1 MAGAPRPV
9 LATTGAGWSR
19 RLRHAAALLVLAL
32 LAAVLLRAGH
42 AVLAEGEALA
52 LDMAERHLRN
62 LVWLEGQRTLARE
75 GAAGLAARVGRD
87 PRAWAEPWP
96 AELGPGRTGPSA
108 APAMDARWHF
118 DAARGEL
125 VYTPAWLPEP
135 ERRWRVVLP
144 SDGDGSPAPSLAQG
158 LLLERVP
165 PSRPEPAGPPRP

>member
-1 MAGAPRPV
+1 MAAPPHPM

-19 RLRHAAALLVLAL
+19 RLSHAVVLLVLAL

-75 GAAGLAARVGRD
+75 GVAGLAARVGQD

-96 AELGPGRTGPSA
+96 AELVPPPMGRAA
-108 APAMDARWHF
+108 APAMASRWRF
-118 DAARGEL
+118 DTARGEL

-144 SDGDGSPAPSLAQG
+144 SNGDGSPTPYLAPG

-165 PSRPEPAGPPRP
+165 PSRPGTAGSPQP

>member
-1 MAGAPRPV
+1 MAGASRPV

-19 RLRHAAALLVLAL
+19 RLAHAAALLVLAL

-62 LVWLEGQRTLARE
+62 LVWLEGQRVLARE
-75 GAAGLAARVGRD
+75 GVAGLAARVGQD
-87 PRAWAEPWP
+87 PRAWTEPWP
-96 AELGPGRTGPSA
+96 AELGQDRSNRAA
-108 APAMDARWHF
+108 APAMDTRWQF

-135 ERRWRVVLP
+135 ERRWRVVL
-144 SDGDGSPAPSLAQG
+144 SLAADERLTPAQAQG
-158 LLLERVP
+158 LRLERVS
-165 PSRPEPAGPPRP
+165 PSRSGAMGPAPP